1 MSSSIKDQ
9 LGQVFSN
16 YQVENKNNVKVKVD
30 SSHKSDSK
38 ENEKELVIDTR
49 DNELTKKYINQDSP
63 VNIFSFPQTN
73 KKDVS
78 GVYKLKVDPKYFGD
92 INLMVDLLKNKNP
105 EELKRTLKIIDGI
118 SKTGNEKKLD
128 EVISKVTSILLKNNA
143 KEIFEGKT
151 PNLKTVI
158 NEKTVKDFSNKVI
171 SLGNLNPKVE
181 LPKDTDMK
189 LKSKELF
196 NLLSDAEAP
205 VINEYTDRSYELLV
219 SKPLK
224 DGKSYIDKVKTNL
237 EKYPNSNMSPKEVLD
252 CALKATNNNYSLAVL
267 ATHNIFKNIAYE
279 NRNDGIKTAST
290 NDLKI
295 ISKLG
300 SLRPENTKSKDKM
313 GAWYHFFGVQVAY
326 TQTNIGITST
336 GVDFEHLIRKEPFK
350 KIRSILSGINNYTAM
365 TGVSSPSPIDKEK
378 ENIDNIS
385 IEIAETIEKHNKPKL
400 EKEMTKEFEDNL
412 KEARKK
418 GFEFKIPPYR

>member
-1 MSSSIKDQ
+1 M
-9 LGQVFSN
+9 
-16 YQVENKNNVKVKVD
+16 
-30 SSHKSDSK
+30 
-38 ENEKELVIDTR
+38 
-49 DNELTKKYINQDSP
+49 
-63 VNIFSFPQTN
+63 VN
-73 KKDVS
+73 
-78 GVYKLKVDPKYFGD
+78 
-92 INLMVDLLKNKNP
+92 LLKNKNP
-105 EELKRTLKIIDGI
+105 EELKRTLKIIDSI

-205 VINEYTDRSYELLV
+205 VINKYTDRSYELLV

-237 EKYPNSNMSPKEVLD
+237 ENSPNLNMSPKEVLD
-252 CALKATNNNYSLAVL
+252 CALKATDNNYSLAVL
-267 ATHNIFKNIAYE
+267 SLHNIFKNIAYE

-300 SLRPENTKSKDKM
+300 SLRAENTKSKDKM

-336 GVDFEHLIRKEPFK
+336 GVDSEHLIRKEPFR
-350 KIRSILSGINNYTAM
+350 KIRSVISDINNYTAM

-385 IEIAETIEKHNKPKL
+385 IEISEIVDKHNKAKI
-400 EKEMTKEFEDNL
+400 EKEINVNL
-412 KEARKK
+412 KEAGKK